1 MSKTIKDLEFEKNR
15 MEILKRSGKSVKV
28 SLGKNGKKAWEYEI
42 EEYKKKKK
50 LEKLYLFGAICGIT
64 SLVLNIILNF
74 DRLLTL
80 F

>member
-28 SLGKNGKKAWEYEI
+28 NLGDNGKKAWEYEI
-42 EEYKKKKK
+42 EEYKRKKKM
-50 LEKLYLFGAICGIT
+50 ERFYLFGAICGIL
-64 SLVLNIILNF
+64 SLVLNILLNF
-74 DRLLTL
+74 DRLMGL